1 MTDYYEEDGAL
12 MAKIISGSALFLVSL
27 IFGIVPFKLAK
38 VFKWSEPFD
47 PDSKSNKKSSRVVS
61 ALLCFGGGV
70 LLATTFLHL
79 LPDINGEIAH
89 LQEEGKIPEL
99 HISLGECLMM
109 LGFFLIY
116 LIEEIVHYYLHRY
129 QQSLQRSQAS
139 VATMKPEEETFA
151 EAFMRGISARN
162 SVHRRFSDSNGCL
175 QITNS
180 RRGSVILEDGHDLK
194 TLGTIAEKGQIIPT
208 IEKTEKNN
216 TSGDHHHVHSH
227 NQHTHSHNQHGHS
240 HNMPVPH
247 SEDED
252 LLVSSLRGLLI
263 VLALSLHEL
272 FEGFAVGLQRD
283 TIGVYYMFGAVCA
296 HKFVISFCIG
306 VELMVQKTKMWLAFI
321 YVFVYSIVSALG
333 ILVGAVLTTG
343 SYGETLQVPNIILQ
357 GLATG
362 TLLYVIFFE
371 VLSKDRSGLIPYLS
385 IFFGFAI
392 MLGLQYIAAVTESKG
407 IQGANASFEST
418 TSTFLHG

>member
-1 MTDYYEEDGAL
+1 MTEYEEDGAL
-12 MAKIISGSALFLVSL
+12 MAKIVSGSALFLVSL

-38 VFKWSEPFD
+38 VFNWSEPFD

-79 LPDINGEIAH
+79 LPDINGEIAL
-89 LQEEGKIPEL
+89 LQHEGKIPNL

-109 LGFFLIY
+109 FGFFLIY

-129 QQSLQRSQAS
+129 QQGLQKSEVS
-139 VATMKPEEETFA
+139 IATMKPEEETFA

-175 QITNS
+175 QINSNS
-180 RRGSVILEDGHDLK
+180 RRGSIILEDGHDLK
-194 TLGTIAEKGQIIPT
+194 ALDTIVEKGQIVQIP
-208 IEKTEKNN
+208 EKNH
-216 TSGDHHHVHSH
+216 TGDHHHVHSH

-247 SEDED
+247 SADED

-283 TIGVYYMFGAVCA
+283 TIGVYYMFAAVCA

-306 VELMVQKTKMWLAFI
+306 VELMVQKTKVWLAFI

-333 ILVGAVLTTG
+333 ILVGAILTTG

-371 VLSKDRSGLIPYLS
+371 VLSKDRSGMIPYLS
-385 IFFGFAI
+385 IFVGFSI
-392 MLGLQYIAAVTESKG
+392 MLGLQYIAAMTENQGIEGSKNF
-407 IQGANASFEST
+407 IEST

>member
-1 MTDYYEEDGAL
+1 MTDYEDDGVL

-27 IFGIVPFKLAK
+27 IFGVVPFKLAQ

-47 PDSKSNKKSSRVVS
+47 PDSKSNKKSSRIVS

-79 LPDINGEIAH
+79 LPDINEEIKQ
-89 LQEEGKIPEL
+89 LQEKGIIPNL

-109 LGFFLIY
+109 FGFFLIY

-129 QQSLQRSQAS
+129 QQSLQKSQAS
-139 VATMKPEEETFA
+139 IATMKPEEETFA

-194 TLGTIAEKGQIIPT
+194 TLDTIAEKGQIIPT
-208 IEKTEKNN
+208 IEKTL
-216 TSGDHHHVHSH
+216 TAGDHHHVHSH
-227 NQHTHSHNQHGHS
+227 KEHTHSHNQHGHS

-247 SEDED
+247 SADED

-272 FEGFAVGLQRD
+272 FEGFAVGLQRN
-283 TIGVYYMFGAVCA
+283 TVGVYYMFGAVCA

-306 VELMVQKTKMWLAFI
+306 VELMVQKTKVWLAFI

-333 ILVGAVLTTG
+333 T
-343 SYGETLQVPNIILQ
+343 Y
-357 GLATG
+357 
-362 TLLYVIFFE
+362 FFS
-371 VLSKDRSGLIPYLS
+371 LFNYFHFSLKC
-385 IFFGFAI
+385 F
-392 MLGLQYIAAVTESKG
+392 
-407 IQGANASFEST
+407 
-418 TSTFLHG
+418 

>member
-1 MTDYYEEDGAL
+1 MTEYEDDGVL
-12 MAKIISGSALFLVSL
+12 MAKIISGTALFLVSL
-27 IFGIVPFKLAK
+27 LFGVVPFKLAQ

-47 PDSKSNKKSSRVVS
+47 PDSKSNKKSSRIVS

-79 LPDINGEIAH
+79 LPDINEEIKH
-89 LQEEGKIPEL
+89 LQDLGKIPNL

-109 LGFFLIY
+109 FGFFLIY

-129 QQSLQRSQAS
+129 QQSLQKSQAS
-139 VATMKPEEETFA
+139 IATMKPEEETFA

-162 SVHRRFSDSNGCL
+162 SVHRRFSDGCL

-194 TLGTIAEKGQIIPT
+194 TLDTIAEKGQIIPT
-208 IEKTEKNN
+208 IEKTH
-216 TSGDHHHVHSH
+216 TAGDHHHVHSH
-227 NQHTHSHNQHGHS
+227 KEHTHSHNQHGHS

-247 SEDED
+247 SADED

-272 FEGFAVGLQRD
+272 FEGFAVGLQRN
-283 TIGVYYMFGAVCA
+283 TVGVYYMFGAVSA
-296 HKFVISFCIG
+296 HKYVISFCIG
-306 VELMVQKTKMWLAFI
+306 VELMVQKTKVWLAFI

-333 ILVGAVLTTG
+333 ILVGAILTTG
-343 SYGETLQVPNIILQ
+343 SYGEKLQVPNIVLQ

-371 VLSKDRSGLIPYLS
+371 VLSKDRSGMIPYLS
-385 IFFGFAI
+385 IFFGFSI
-392 MLGLQYIAAVTESKG
+392 MLGLQYIAALTES
-407 IQGANASFEST
+407 QGVQENNDFYEST

>member
-1 MTDYYEEDGAL
+1 MTEYSEDGAL

-79 LPDINGEIAH
+79 LPDINEEITH
-89 LQEEGKIPEL
+89 LQDIGKIPNL

-129 QQSLQRSQAS
+129 QQGLQKSQAS
-139 VATMKPEEETFA
+139 IATMKPEEETFA

-162 SVHRRFSDSNGCL
+162 SVHRRFSDSNGIL
-175 QITNS
+175 QINSNS

-194 TLGTIAEKGQIIPT
+194 ALETIAEKGQIIPV
-208 IEKTEKNN
+208 TEKNHRHE
-216 TSGDHHHVHSH
+216 GDHHHVHSH

-240 HNMPVPH
+240 HNMPIPH
-247 SEDED
+247 SADED

-306 VELMVQKTKMWLAFI
+306 VELMVQKTKVWLAFI

-333 ILVGAVLTTG
+333 TLHYYYFHYFSLKCFDNEKFVFLFVLNRNFG
-343 SYGETLQVPNIILQ
+343 WCCINN
-357 GLATG
+357 
-362 TLLYVIFFE
+362 
-371 VLSKDRSGLIPYLS
+371 RLIW
-385 IFFGFAI
+385 
-392 MLGLQYIAAVTESKG
+392 
-407 IQGANASFEST
+407 
-418 TSTFLHG
+418 